1 MRPELVK
8 VCGITR
14 AQDARFCIEEG
25 ADALGFIFYS
35 PSPRHL
41 SVEQGKNLLRE
52 VDFNECLKVAVS
64 VTPDLAMVRDLI
76 AAGFE
81 KFQFHFPADYPT
93 EHIRGWSD
101 SVGLDNLWLAPRLQP
116 DEECPKDSLQFS
128 KVVLL
133 DAYSK
138 DVYGGSGKVG
148 NWQKF
153 NQLKAEYSDHQ
164 WYLAGGL
171 SPDNLEE
178 AIASTQPDGI
188 DLNSGVESA
197 PGIKDASMV
206 ACAFDK
212 FRK

>member
-1 MRPELVK
+1 MRPRLVK

-14 AQDARFCIEEG
+14 PQDARFCIEEG
-25 ADALGFIFYS
+25 ADALGFIFYPS
-35 PSPRHL
+35 SPRHL

-52 VDFNECLKVAVS
+52 VDFNDCLKVAVS
-64 VTPDLAMVRDLI
+64 VTPDLAMVQNLI

-81 KFQFHFPADYPT
+81 KFQFHFPGDYPT
-93 EHIRGWSD
+93 ESIREWSEC
-101 SVGLDNLWLAPRLQP
+101 VGLDNLWLAPRLQQ

-153 NQLKAEYSDHQ
+153 IQLKAEYSDHQ

-171 SPDNLEE
+171 NPENLKE
-178 AIASTQPDGI
+178 AIASTHPDGI

-197 PGIKDASMV
+197 PGIKSTSLV
-206 ACAFDK
+206 ARVFAK
-212 FRK
+212 FRE

>member
-1 MRPELVK
+1 
-8 VCGITR
+8 
-14 AQDARFCIEEG
+14 
-25 ADALGFIFYS
+25 
-35 PSPRHL
+35 
-41 SVEQGKNLLRE
+41 
-52 VDFNECLKVAVS
+52 
-64 VTPDLAMVRDLI
+64 MVRDLM

-81 KFQFHFPADYPT
+81 KFQFHFPADFPA
-93 EHIRGWSD
+93 EHIREWSD
-101 SVGLDNLWLAPRLQP
+101 LVGQDNLWLAPRLQP
-116 DEECPKDSLQFS
+116 DNECPKDCLQFS

-153 NQLKAEYSDHQ
+153 NQLKAEYPDHQ

-171 SPDNLEE
+171 SPDNLRE

-188 DLNSGVESA
+188 DLNSGLESA
-197 PGIKDASMV
+197 PGIKDTSLV
-206 ACAFDK
+206 ARAFDK